1 MGSWFEHARF
11 GMFIHWGHVSQRGL
25 EISWPL
31 VGGTPNL
38 PYGQDVAVES
48 YHESA
53 ATFCPAP
60 GSPRRWLER
69 AVRAGMRYAV
79 FTTKHHDGYAMFD
92 SRVSG
97 FSVAHSAYR
106 GDLVRE
112 YVEAARDV
120 GLAVGFYFS
129 LCDWHHPDYPAFRDE
144 HRPYLYGRRPRPTEE
159 QWSRFSEFLAA
170 QLRELLTDYGKI
182 DLLWF
187 DGGWERSA
195 VEWRSADLERMIRSL
210 QPDIL
215 INDRLP
221 GVGDF
226 DTPEQFIPPTPPLR
240 TWETCLTMNESWA
253 WNPADRD
260 YKSARAL
267 VHALCEVAGR
277 GGNLLLNVSPMGD
290 GALPDEQVA
299 RLEAIAGWMDTHAD
313 AILDTQ
319 PGLEPWQF
327 YGPSTRKGAR
337 LFLHLLMRP
346 YDGVTVRGLPIRRI
360 VGARDLA
367 TGRALDLSTRCAILD
382 QLFNA
387 DPTGEVTIRVPE
399 DLVDPLAT
407 VVELELADAPLA
419 SRGESR

>member
-1 MGSWFEHARF
+1 MPGWFEQARF

-31 VGGTPNL
+31 VGGTRNL
-38 PYGQDVAVES
+38 PHGQDVPALE
-48 YHESA
+48 YHQTA
-53 ATFCPAP
+53 ASFSPERD
-60 GSPRRWLER
+60 SPRRWLER
-69 AVRAGMRYAV
+69 AKRAGMRYAV
-79 FTTKHHDGYAMFD
+79 LTTKHHDGYAMFD
-92 SRVSG
+92 THASD
-97 FSVAHSAYR
+97 FSVAHSAYG

-112 YVEAARDV
+112 YVDAARDL
-120 GLAVGFYFS
+120 GLKVGFYFS

-144 HRPYLYGRRPRPTEE
+144 HRPYRFGRNPLPTEE
-159 QWSRFSEFLAA
+159 QWARFSEFLRA
-170 QLRELLTDYGKI
+170 QLRELLTGYGKI
-182 DLLWF
+182 DVLWF

-195 VEWRSADLERMIRSL
+195 KDWRSQELEQMIRSL
-210 QPDIL
+210 QPGIV

-221 GVGDF
+221 AVGDF

-260 YKSARAL
+260 YKSSRAL

-290 GALPDEQVA
+290 GALPAEQIE
-299 RLEAIAGWMDTHAD
+299 RLDAIAGWMDRHAD
-313 AILDTQ
+313 AILDTA

-327 YGPSTRKGAR
+327 YGPSTRKGSR

-346 YDGVTVRGLPIRRI
+346 YDDVTVRGLPIRRI
-360 VGARDLA
+360 AGVRDLA
-367 TGRALDLSTRCAILD
+367 SGQALEFSTRCAILD

-387 DPTGEVTIRVPE
+387 DPNGELTIRVPE
-399 DLVDPLAT
+399 ALIDPLAT
-407 VVELELADAPLA
+407 VIEVELADAPLA
-419 SRGESR
+419 